1 MQTACNLV
9 TASARGTNANISGK
23 GSLWKVPSRAATSTI
38 FPLNILFAIKFPSPT
53 APVGHLLT
61 PGDNVRKELALVNPN
76 HVILSG
82 WRNKFMVHFGR
93 FISAQPSSGVAL
105 SNNSQTLTRP
115 PPGVQRAYQPK
126 QLVAPGTKCIFSKDL
141 CCLHAF
147 LESYL
152 ATMCSNAGLIVA
164 LVFCVLHNQNRILSN
179 LEYEL

>member
-9 TASARGTNANISGK
+9 TASAKGTNANISGK

-38 FPLNILFAIKFPSPT
+38 FPLKILFAIKFPSPT

-93 FISAQPSSGVAL
+93 FISAQPSSL

-126 QLVAPGTKCIFSKDL
+126 QLVAPGIKCSAGIFFKQSSL
-141 CCLHAF
+141 LFACF
-147 LESYL
+147 S
-152 ATMCSNAGLIVA
+152 
-164 LVFCVLHNQNRILSN
+164 
-179 LEYEL
+179 